1 MSLLEM
7 PVFYA
12 IAFSAML
19 TTGLWYR
26 VTFILHA
33 RGYPMS
39 LVQGHYQDLCHLHL
53 LIATEPDL
61 TRRRRYRRL
70 QSALR
75 ISITMTVFLCAAVCI
90 ATSIE
95 IRSQPVR

>member
-1 MSLLEM
+1 ML
-7 PVFYA
+7 YA

-19 TTGLWYR
+19 TTALWYR
-26 VTFILHA
+26 AKFILHA
-33 RGYPMS
+33 RGYPIS
-39 LVQGHYQDLCHLHL
+39 LVRSHYQDLCHLHL
-53 LIATEPDL
+53 LIATEADR

-75 ISITMTVFLCAAVCI
+75 ISIAMTVFLCAAICI